1 MFEIKNGTEIKAGKL
16 TITNTD
22 TKDVTLN
29 MYVVNKDTV
38 PATLK
43 AGAVVTI
50 TTDSAA
56 ETFMYMSQATDK
68 LTVVLAEG

>member
-22 TKDVTLN
+22 TKDVTLS

>member
-22 TKDVTLN
+22 TKDVTLY

-38 PATLK
+38 PAVLK
-43 AGAVVTI
+43 AGAAVEI
-50 TTDSAA
+50 TTGSAA

-68 LTVVLAEG
+68 LTVEPEA